1 MWLVTRLGKTKRLVT
16 RLVERLA
23 ERLANRLANRLENR
37 LEKWQNG
44 GSWCRDWS

>member
-16 RLVERLA
+16 RLVERLV